1 MHDARYGTGSPV
13 WVICANIFNPRY
25 GFSSKVYGFILKV
38 LNLVQY

>member
-25 GFSSKVYGFILKV
+25 GFKVYGFILKV